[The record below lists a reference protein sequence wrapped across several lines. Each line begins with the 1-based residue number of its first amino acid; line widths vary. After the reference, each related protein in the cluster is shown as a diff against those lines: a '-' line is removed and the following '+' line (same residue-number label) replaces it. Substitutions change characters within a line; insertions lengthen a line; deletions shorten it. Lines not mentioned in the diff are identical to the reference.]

1 MAEETSQPAQPSVNV
16 LAQYIRDL
24 SFENIL
30 AQKGVSGD
38 VTPDIQIQVK
48 LDARKRSVTDQYE
61 TVIKLNINSKSK
73 DTNDQLF
80 LLEIEYA
87 GVFTVT
93 GVPDEQLHPFLMI
106 ECPRMIFPFLRRVV
120 SDLTQ
125 DGGFPALNLETI
137 DFMQLYRSEALL
149 AYQDQGVAVASNVH
163 CMNEKFIQVPR
174 KRCLFLDL
182 EKTIPRSID
191 RMKHRYL
198 WKDI

>member
-1 MAEETSQPAQPSVNV
+1 MAEETSQPAKPSVNV

-48 LDARKRSVTDQYE
+48 LDARKRSIANQYE
-61 TVIKLNINSKSK
+61 TIIKLNIDSKSK

-137 DFMQLYRSEALL
+137 DFMQLYRSEALRRQTE
-149 AYQDQGVAVASNVH
+149 AASEETKN
-163 CMNEKFIQVPR
+163 
-174 KRCLFLDL
+174 
-182 EKTIPRSID
+182 
-191 RMKHRYL
+191 
-198 WKDI
+198 

>member
-48 LDARKRSVTDQYE
+48 LDARKRSIANQYE
-61 TVIKLNINSKSK
+61 TIIKLNIDSKSK

-137 DFMQLYRSEALL
+137 DFMQLYRSEALRRQTT
-149 AYQDQGVAVASNVH
+149 AAPEETKN
-163 CMNEKFIQVPR
+163 
-174 KRCLFLDL
+174 
-182 EKTIPRSID
+182 
-191 RMKHRYL
+191 
-198 WKDI
+198 

>member
-1 MAEETSQPAQPSVNV
+1 MADETSQPAQPSVNI

-61 TVIKLNINSKSK
+61 TVIKLNIDSKSK
-73 DTNDQLF
+73 DTDDQLF

-137 DFMQLYRSEALL
+137 DFMQLYRSEALRRQTE
-149 AYQDQGVAVASNVH
+149 AASEETKN
-163 CMNEKFIQVPR
+163 
-174 KRCLFLDL
+174 
-182 EKTIPRSID
+182 
-191 RMKHRYL
+191 
-198 WKDI
+198 

>member
-1 MAEETSQPAQPSVNV
+1 MAEKTSQPAQPSVNV

-61 TVIKLNINSKSK
+61 TVIKLNIDSKSK

-137 DFMQLYRSEALL
+137 DFMQLYRSEALRRQTE
-149 AYQDQGVAVASNVH
+149 AASEETKN
-163 CMNEKFIQVPR
+163 
-174 KRCLFLDL
+174 
-182 EKTIPRSID
+182 
-191 RMKHRYL
+191 
-198 WKDI
+198 

>member
-1 MAEETSQPAQPSVNV
+1 V

-48 LDARKRSVTDQYE
+48 LDARKRSIANQYE
-61 TVIKLNINSKSK
+61 TVIKLNIDSKSK

-137 DFMQLYRSEALL
+137 DFMQLYRSEALRRQTE
-149 AYQDQGVAVASNVH
+149 AASEETKN
-163 CMNEKFIQVPR
+163 
-174 KRCLFLDL
+174 
-182 EKTIPRSID
+182 
-191 RMKHRYL
+191 
-198 WKDI
+198 

>member
-48 LDARKRSVTDQYE
+48 LDARKRSIADQYE
-61 TVIKLNINSKSK
+61 TVIKLNIDSKTK
-73 DTNDQLF
+73 NTNDQLF

-137 DFMQLYRSEALL
+137 DFMQLYRSEALRRQTE
-149 AYQDQGVAVASNVH
+149 AASQETKN
-163 CMNEKFIQVPR
+163 
-174 KRCLFLDL
+174 
-182 EKTIPRSID
+182 
-191 RMKHRYL
+191 
-198 WKDI
+198 

>member
-61 TVIKLNINSKSK
+61 TVIKLNIDSKSK

-125 DGGFPALNLETI
+125 DGGFPALNLETM
-137 DFMQLYRSEALL
+137 DFMQLYRSEALRRQTE
-149 AYQDQGVAVASNVH
+149 AASEETKN
-163 CMNEKFIQVPR
+163 
-174 KRCLFLDL
+174 
-182 EKTIPRSID
+182 
-191 RMKHRYL
+191 
-198 WKDI
+198 

>member
-30 AQKGVSGD
+30 AQKGVSGN

-61 TVIKLNINSKSK
+61 TVIKLNIDSKSK
-73 DTNDQLF
+73 DTKDQLF

-137 DFMQLYRSEALL
+137 DFMQLYRSEALRRQTE
-149 AYQDQGVAVASNVH
+149 AASEETKN
-163 CMNEKFIQVPR
+163 
-174 KRCLFLDL
+174 
-182 EKTIPRSID
+182 
-191 RMKHRYL
+191 
-198 WKDI
+198 

>member
-38 VTPDIQIQVK
+38 VTPDIQIQVN
-48 LDARKRSVTDQYE
+48 LDARKRSIANQYE
-61 TVIKLNINSKSK
+61 TIIKLNIDSKSK

-93 GVPDEQLHPFLMI
+93 GVRDEQLHPFLMI

-137 DFMQLYRSEALL
+137 DFMQLYRSEALRRQTE
-149 AYQDQGVAVASNVH
+149 AAS
-163 CMNEKFIQVPR
+163 
-174 KRCLFLDL
+174 
-182 EKTIPRSID
+182 EKT
-191 RMKHRYL
+191 KN
-198 WKDI
+198 

>member
-48 LDARKRSVTDQYE
+48 LDARKRSIANQYE
-61 TVIKLNINSKSK
+61 TIIKLNIDSKSK

-137 DFMQLYRSEALL
+137 DFMQLYRSEALRRQTE
-149 AYQDQGVAVASNVH
+149 AASEETKN
-163 CMNEKFIQVPR
+163 
-174 KRCLFLDL
+174 
-182 EKTIPRSID
+182 
-191 RMKHRYL
+191 
-198 WKDI
+198 

>member
-48 LDARKRSVTDQYE
+48 LDARKRSIANQYE
-61 TVIKLNINSKSK
+61 TIIKLNIDSKSK
-73 DTNDQLF
+73 ATNDQLF

-137 DFMQLYRSEALL
+137 DFMQLYRSEALRRQTE
-149 AYQDQGVAVASNVH
+149 AASEETKN
-163 CMNEKFIQVPR
+163 
-174 KRCLFLDL
+174 
-182 EKTIPRSID
+182 
-191 RMKHRYL
+191 
-198 WKDI
+198 

>member
-48 LDARKRSVTDQYE
+48 LDARKRWIANQYE
-61 TVIKLNINSKSK
+61 TIIKLNIDSKSK

-137 DFMQLYRSEALL
+137 DFMQLYRSEALRRQTE
-149 AYQDQGVAVASNVH
+149 AASEETKN
-163 CMNEKFIQVPR
+163 
-174 KRCLFLDL
+174 
-182 EKTIPRSID
+182 
-191 RMKHRYL
+191 
-198 WKDI
+198 

>member
-30 AQKGVSGD
+30 AQKGVSGN

-61 TVIKLNINSKSK
+61 TVIKLNIDSKSK

-93 GVPDEQLHPFLMI
+93 GVPDEQLQPFLMI

-137 DFMQLYRSEALL
+137 DFMQLYRSEALRRQTE
-149 AYQDQGVAVASNVH
+149 AASEETKN
-163 CMNEKFIQVPR
+163 
-174 KRCLFLDL
+174 
-182 EKTIPRSID
+182 
-191 RMKHRYL
+191 
-198 WKDI
+198 

>member
-1 MAEETSQPAQPSVNV
+1 MAEETSQPAQPSLNV

-48 LDARKRSVTDQYE
+48 LDARKRSIANQYE
-61 TVIKLNINSKSK
+61 TIIKLNIDSKSK

-137 DFMQLYRSEALL
+137 DFMPLYRNEALRRQTE
-149 AYQDQGVAVASNVH
+149 AASEETKN
-163 CMNEKFIQVPR
+163 
-174 KRCLFLDL
+174 
-182 EKTIPRSID
+182 
-191 RMKHRYL
+191 
-198 WKDI
+198 

>member
-61 TVIKLNINSKSK
+61 TVIKLNIDSKSK

-137 DFMQLYRSEALL
+137 DFMQLYRSEALRRQTE
-149 AYQDQGVAVASNVH
+149 AAS
-163 CMNEKFIQVPR
+163 
-174 KRCLFLDL
+174 
-182 EKTIPRSID
+182 EKT
-191 RMKHRYL
+191 KN
-198 WKDI
+198 

>member
-16 LAQYIRDL
+16 LAQYLRDL

-61 TVIKLNINSKSK
+61 TVIKLNIDSKSK

-137 DFMQLYRSEALL
+137 DFMQLYRSEALRRQTE
-149 AYQDQGVAVASNVH
+149 AASEETKN
-163 CMNEKFIQVPR
+163 
-174 KRCLFLDL
+174 
-182 EKTIPRSID
+182 
-191 RMKHRYL
+191 
-198 WKDI
+198 

>member
-30 AQKGVSGD
+30 AQKGISGN

-61 TVIKLNINSKSK
+61 TVIKLNIDSKSK

-137 DFMQLYRSEALL
+137 DFMQLYRSEALRRQTE
-149 AYQDQGVAVASNVH
+149 AASEETKN
-163 CMNEKFIQVPR
+163 
-174 KRCLFLDL
+174 
-182 EKTIPRSID
+182 
-191 RMKHRYL
+191 
-198 WKDI
+198 

>member
-38 VTPDIQIQVK
+38 VTPDIQIQVQ
-48 LDARKRSVTDQYE
+48 LDARKRSIANQYE
-61 TVIKLNINSKSK
+61 TIIKLNIDSKSK

-137 DFMQLYRSEALL
+137 DFMQLYRSEALRRQTE
-149 AYQDQGVAVASNVH
+149 AASEETKN
-163 CMNEKFIQVPR
+163 
-174 KRCLFLDL
+174 
-182 EKTIPRSID
+182 
-191 RMKHRYL
+191 
-198 WKDI
+198 

>member
-48 LDARKRSVTDQYE
+48 LDARKRSIANQYE
-61 TVIKLNINSKSK
+61 TIIKLNIDSKSK
-73 DTNDQLF
+73 ETNDQLF

-137 DFMQLYRSEALL
+137 DFMQLYRSEALRRQTE
-149 AYQDQGVAVASNVH
+149 AASEETKN
-163 CMNEKFIQVPR
+163 
-174 KRCLFLDL
+174 
-182 EKTIPRSID
+182 
-191 RMKHRYL
+191 
-198 WKDI
+198 

>member
-48 LDARKRSVTDQYE
+48 LDARKRSIANQYE
-61 TVIKLNINSKSK
+61 TIIKLNIDSKSK

-125 DGGFPALNLETI
+125 DGGFPALNLEII
-137 DFMQLYRSEALL
+137 DFMQLYRSEALRRQTE
-149 AYQDQGVAVASNVH
+149 AASEEIKN
-163 CMNEKFIQVPR
+163 
-174 KRCLFLDL
+174 
-182 EKTIPRSID
+182 
-191 RMKHRYL
+191 
-198 WKDI
+198 

>member
-1 MAEETSQPAQPSVNV
+1 MAKETSQPAQPSVNV

-61 TVIKLNINSKSK
+61 TVIKLNIDSKSK

-137 DFMQLYRSEALL
+137 DFMQLYRSEALRRQTE
-149 AYQDQGVAVASNVH
+149 AASEETKN
-163 CMNEKFIQVPR
+163 
-174 KRCLFLDL
+174 
-182 EKTIPRSID
+182 
-191 RMKHRYL
+191 
-198 WKDI
+198 

>member
-1 MAEETSQPAQPSVNV
+1 MAEETSQPAQPSVKV

-30 AQKGVSGD
+30 AQKGVSGN

-61 TVIKLNINSKSK
+61 TVIKLNIDSKSK

-137 DFMQLYRSEALL
+137 DFMQLYRSEALRRQTE
-149 AYQDQGVAVASNVH
+149 AASEETKN
-163 CMNEKFIQVPR
+163 
-174 KRCLFLDL
+174 
-182 EKTIPRSID
+182 
-191 RMKHRYL
+191 
-198 WKDI
+198 

>member
-30 AQKGVSGD
+30 GQKGVSGD

-48 LDARKRSVTDQYE
+48 LDARKRSIANQYE
-61 TVIKLNINSKSK
+61 TIIKLNIDSKSK

-137 DFMQLYRSEALL
+137 DFMQLYRSEALRRQTE
-149 AYQDQGVAVASNVH
+149 AASEETKN
-163 CMNEKFIQVPR
+163 
-174 KRCLFLDL
+174 
-182 EKTIPRSID
+182 
-191 RMKHRYL
+191 
-198 WKDI
+198 

>member
-30 AQKGVSGD
+30 TQKGVSGD

-48 LDARKRSVTDQYE
+48 LDARKRSIANQYE
-61 TVIKLNINSKSK
+61 TIIKLNIDSKSK

-137 DFMQLYRSEALL
+137 DFMQLYRSEALRRQTE
-149 AYQDQGVAVASNVH
+149 AASEETKN
-163 CMNEKFIQVPR
+163 
-174 KRCLFLDL
+174 
-182 EKTIPRSID
+182 
-191 RMKHRYL
+191 
-198 WKDI
+198 

>member
-48 LDARKRSVTDQYE
+48 LDARKRSIANQYE
-61 TVIKLNINSKSK
+61 IIIKLNIDSKSK

-137 DFMQLYRSEALL
+137 DFMQLYRSEALRRQTE
-149 AYQDQGVAVASNVH
+149 AASEETKN
-163 CMNEKFIQVPR
+163 
-174 KRCLFLDL
+174 
-182 EKTIPRSID
+182 
-191 RMKHRYL
+191 
-198 WKDI
+198 

>member
-48 LDARKRSVTDQYE
+48 LDARKRSIANQYE
-61 TVIKLNINSKSK
+61 TIIKLNIDSKSK

-87 GVFTVT
+87 GVFSVT

-137 DFMQLYRSEALL
+137 DFMQLYRSEALRRQTE
-149 AYQDQGVAVASNVH
+149 AASEETKN
-163 CMNEKFIQVPR
+163 
-174 KRCLFLDL
+174 
-182 EKTIPRSID
+182 
-191 RMKHRYL
+191 
-198 WKDI
+198 

>member
-61 TVIKLNINSKSK
+61 TVIKLNIDSKSK

-137 DFMQLYRSEALL
+137 DFMKLYRSEALRRQTE
-149 AYQDQGVAVASNVH
+149 AASEETKN
-163 CMNEKFIQVPR
+163 
-174 KRCLFLDL
+174 
-182 EKTIPRSID
+182 
-191 RMKHRYL
+191 
-198 WKDI
+198 

>member
-30 AQKGVSGD
+30 AQKVVSGN

-61 TVIKLNINSKSK
+61 TVIKLNIDSKSK

-137 DFMQLYRSEALL
+137 DFMQLYRSEALRRQTE
-149 AYQDQGVAVASNVH
+149 AASEETKN
-163 CMNEKFIQVPR
+163 
-174 KRCLFLDL
+174 
-182 EKTIPRSID
+182 
-191 RMKHRYL
+191 
-198 WKDI
+198 

>member
-61 TVIKLNINSKSK
+61 TVIKLNIDSKSK

-93 GVPDEQLHPFLMI
+93 A
-106 ECPRMIFPFLRRVV
+106 
-120 SDLTQ
+120 STQ
-125 DGGFPALNLETI
+125 P
-137 DFMQLYRSEALL
+137 
-149 AYQDQGVAVASNVH
+149 
-163 CMNEKFIQVPR
+163 
-174 KRCLFLDL
+174 
-182 EKTIPRSID
+182 
-191 RMKHRYL
+191 
-198 WKDI
+198 

>member
-30 AQKGVSGD
+30 AQKGVSGN

-48 LDARKRSVTDQYE
+48 LDARKRTVTDQYE
-61 TVIKLNINSKSK
+61 TVIKLNIDSKSK

-137 DFMQLYRSEALL
+137 DFMQLYRSEALRRQTE
-149 AYQDQGVAVASNVH
+149 AASEETKN
-163 CMNEKFIQVPR
+163 
-174 KRCLFLDL
+174 
-182 EKTIPRSID
+182 
-191 RMKHRYL
+191 
-198 WKDI
+198 

>member
-61 TVIKLNINSKSK
+61 TVIKLNIDSKSK

-125 DGGFPALNLETI
+125 DGGFPALNRETI
-137 DFMQLYRSEALL
+137 DFMQLYRSEALRRQTE
-149 AYQDQGVAVASNVH
+149 AASEETKN
-163 CMNEKFIQVPR
+163 
-174 KRCLFLDL
+174 
-182 EKTIPRSID
+182 
-191 RMKHRYL
+191 
-198 WKDI
+198 

>member
-48 LDARKRSVTDQYE
+48 LDARKRSITNQYE
-61 TVIKLNINSKSK
+61 TIIKLNIDSKSK

-137 DFMQLYRSEALL
+137 DFMQLYRSEALRRQTE
-149 AYQDQGVAVASNVH
+149 AASEETKN
-163 CMNEKFIQVPR
+163 
-174 KRCLFLDL
+174 
-182 EKTIPRSID
+182 
-191 RMKHRYL
+191 
-198 WKDI
+198 

>member
-1 MAEETSQPAQPSVNV
+1 MADETSQPAQPSVNV

-30 AQKGVSGD
+30 AQKGVSGN

-61 TVIKLNINSKSK
+61 TVIKLNIDSKSK

-106 ECPRMIFPFLRRVV
+106 ECPRMIFPFLRRVI

-137 DFMQLYRSEALL
+137 DFMQLYRSEALRRQTE
-149 AYQDQGVAVASNVH
+149 AASEETKN
-163 CMNEKFIQVPR
+163 
-174 KRCLFLDL
+174 
-182 EKTIPRSID
+182 
-191 RMKHRYL
+191 
-198 WKDI
+198 

>member
-1 MAEETSQPAQPSVNV
+1 MAAETSQPAQPSVNV

-48 LDARKRSVTDQYE
+48 LDARKRSIANQYE
-61 TVIKLNINSKSK
+61 TIIKLNIDSKSK

-137 DFMQLYRSEALL
+137 DFMQLYRSEALRRQTE
-149 AYQDQGVAVASNVH
+149 AASEETKN
-163 CMNEKFIQVPR
+163 
-174 KRCLFLDL
+174 
-182 EKTIPRSID
+182 
-191 RMKHRYL
+191 
-198 WKDI
+198 

>member
-30 AQKGVSGD
+30 AQKGISGD

-48 LDARKRSVTDQYE
+48 LDARKRSIANQYE
-61 TVIKLNINSKSK
+61 TIIKLNIDSKSK

-93 GVPDEQLHPFLMI
+93 GVPNEQLHPFLMI

-137 DFMQLYRSEALL
+137 DFMQLYRSEALRRQTE
-149 AYQDQGVAVASNVH
+149 AASEETKN
-163 CMNEKFIQVPR
+163 
-174 KRCLFLDL
+174 
-182 EKTIPRSID
+182 
-191 RMKHRYL
+191 
-198 WKDI
+198 

>member
-38 VTPDIQIQVK
+38 VTPDIQIQVN
-48 LDARKRSVTDQYE
+48 LDARKRSIANQYE
-61 TVIKLNINSKSK
+61 TIIKLNIDSKSK

-93 GVPDEQLHPFLMI
+93 GVRDEQLHPFLMI

-137 DFMQLYRSEALL
+137 DFMQLYRSEALRRQTE
-149 AYQDQGVAVASNVH
+149 AASEETKN
-163 CMNEKFIQVPR
+163 
-174 KRCLFLDL
+174 
-182 EKTIPRSID
+182 
-191 RMKHRYL
+191 
-198 WKDI
+198 

>member
-48 LDARKRSVTDQYE
+48 LDARKRSIANQYE
-61 TVIKLNINSKSK
+61 TIIKLNIDSKSK
-73 DTNDQLF
+73 ETNDQLF

-87 GVFTVT
+87 GVFTVI

-137 DFMQLYRSEALL
+137 DFMQLYRSEALRRQTE
-149 AYQDQGVAVASNVH
+149 AASEETKN
-163 CMNEKFIQVPR
+163 
-174 KRCLFLDL
+174 
-182 EKTIPRSID
+182 
-191 RMKHRYL
+191 
-198 WKDI
+198 

>member
-1 MAEETSQPAQPSVNV
+1 MADETSQPAQPSVNV

-38 VTPDIQIQVK
+38 VTPNIQIQVK

-61 TVIKLNINSKSK
+61 TVIKLNIDSKSK

-137 DFMQLYRSEALL
+137 DFMQLYRSEALRRQTE
-149 AYQDQGVAVASNVH
+149 AASEETKN
-163 CMNEKFIQVPR
+163 
-174 KRCLFLDL
+174 
-182 EKTIPRSID
+182 
-191 RMKHRYL
+191 
-198 WKDI
+198 

>member
-48 LDARKRSVTDQYE
+48 LDARKRSIANQYE
-61 TVIKLNINSKSK
+61 TIIKLNIDSKSK

-87 GVFTVT
+87 GVFTVI

-137 DFMQLYRSEALL
+137 DFMQLYRSEALRRQTE
-149 AYQDQGVAVASNVH
+149 AASEETKN
-163 CMNEKFIQVPR
+163 
-174 KRCLFLDL
+174 
-182 EKTIPRSID
+182 
-191 RMKHRYL
+191 
-198 WKDI
+198 